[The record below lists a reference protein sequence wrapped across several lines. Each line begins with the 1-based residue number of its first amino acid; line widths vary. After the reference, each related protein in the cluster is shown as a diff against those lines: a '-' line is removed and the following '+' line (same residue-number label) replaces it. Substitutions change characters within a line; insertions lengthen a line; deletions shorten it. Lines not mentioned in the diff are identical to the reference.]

1 MKALAILIL
10 TAHLSAASPTD
21 VIHSLDRFPGL
32 SNIKQTLHVECREE
46 HLSKP
51 EEPPR
56 ITRQD
61 LKLRV
66 ENGELWTQLTSNL
79 EELNGLDLNQIIEPR
94 PLIHKWM
101 NSKIATSVTPQDA
114 ACLVFQTPPQVPTRL
129 KRLWESE
136 GHLEVW
142 LAPDCS
148 ISRARLWQRYKG
160 RTQRIAPTE
169 EVKLQID
176 YTFKVE
182 GDHLLLNRM
191 EEVQEES
198 EGYDLHKRY
207 RLVELG
213 KWK

>member
-1 MKALAILIL
+1 MKATAILIL

-21 VIHSLDRFPGL
+21 VIQSLDRFPGL
-32 SNIKQTLHVECREE
+32 SNIEQTLHVECREE

-51 EEPPR
+51 EDPIR
-56 ITRQD
+56 VTRQD
-61 LKLRV
+61 LKLRF
-66 ENGELWTQLTSNL
+66 ENGEFWTQQTSNL
-79 EELNGLDLNQIIEPR
+79 KELNGLDLNQIIDSR
-94 PLIHKWM
+94 PLIRKWM
-101 NSKIATSVTPQDA
+101 TSRIATSVTPQNA
-114 ACLVFQTPPQVPTRL
+114 THLVFQTPPQVPTRL

-136 GHLEVW
+136 GRLEVW

-148 ISRARLWQRYKG
+148 ITRARLWQRYKG

-176 YTFKVE
+176 YAFKIE

-198 EGYDLHKRY
+198 EGYDIHKQY

-213 KWK
+213 K